1 MFLEPCCIENQLPQL
16 LRRERGHALFQTNGD
31 VTIEKLMQAACC
43 MASGGFGE
51 YWIVVREAD
60 IVLMRT
66 LAHWIDRGWIRRLC
80 LLTETDQRTLVA
92 SELGTERMKLTD
104 YGWREGL
111 AASQL
116 FCCIG
121 DRETIVVQGEM
132 MLQAATT
139 ARVTAYSASVG
150 PNSRMLATDSPAA
163 SLIDNL
169 RALLRA
175 SKRQKRK
182 TAAPLGSD
190 PNMGESSGTGS
201 SSAADLGESSGT
213 GSADTSEAT
222 DQVPVPSDAPAEGS
236 ANHQPDG
243 DTQPIDKT
251 TATGDTQPDRE
262 A

>member
-1 MFLEPCCIENQLPQL
+1 MAFVEPCCAEHQIPQL
-16 LRRERGHALFQTNGD
+16 IRNSKGNALFQTNGD

-80 LLTETDQRTLVA
+80 LLTEADQRTLVA
-92 SELGTERMKLTD
+92 TELGEERMKLTD
-104 YGWREGL
+104 YGWRDGL

-175 SKRQKRK
+175 SKRRKRK
-182 TAAPLGSD
+182 SSEAQPSEASD
-190 PNMGESSGTGS
+190 PKP
-201 SSAADLGESSGT
+201 ADMGESSGT

-222 DQVPVPSDAPAEGS
+222 DQVPVISDSPAEGS
-236 ANHQPDG
+236 TNHQPD
-243 DTQPIDKT
+243 
-251 TATGDTQPDRE
+251 ADTQPDGE

>member
-150 PNSRMLATDSPAA
+150 PNSRMLAPDSPAA

-175 SKRQKRK
+175 SKRRKRK
-182 TAAPLGSD
+182 AKD
-190 PNMGESSGTGS
+190 
-201 SSAADLGESSGT
+201 ESSGT

-236 ANHQPDG
+236 ADHQPDG
-243 DTQPIDKT
+243 DTQPDS
-251 TATGDTQPDRE
+251 DTQPDTE

>member
-1 MFLEPCCIENQLPQL
+1 MAYLEPCCIENQLPAL
-16 LRRERGHALFQTNGD
+16 LRREKGNALFQTNGD

-43 MASGGFGE
+43 MASSGFGE
-51 YWIVVREAD
+51 YWICIREVD
-60 IVLMRT
+60 VVLMRF
-66 LAHWIDRGWIRRLC
+66 LRHWMNRGWIRELR
-80 LLTETDQRTLVA
+80 LLTVGDQREMVA
-92 SELGTERMKLTD
+92 SELGEERMKLTD

-175 SKRQKRK
+175 SKRRKRGAK
-182 TAAPLGSD
+182 
-190 PNMGESSGTGS
+190 SGT
-201 SSAADLGESSGT
+201 SAPESSGT

-222 DQVPVPSDAPAEGS
+222 DQVPVPSDAPAEG
-236 ANHQPDG
+236 
-243 DTQPIDKT
+243 
-251 TATGDTQPDRE
+251 
-262 A
+262 

>member
-16 LRRERGHALFQTNGD
+16 LRRERGNALFQTNGD

-60 IVLMRT
+60 IVLMRF
-66 LAHWIDRGWIRRLC
+66 LRHWIDRGWIRRLC
-80 LLTETDQRTLVA
+80 LLTEADQRTLVA
-92 SELGTERMKLTD
+92 TELGTERMKLTD

-121 DRETIVVQGEM
+121 ERETIVVQGEM

-175 SKRQKRK
+175 SKRKARK
-182 TAAPLGSD
+182 KASEAQPSGSDPSDTSAPSAESSTESSAASSAAPLGSD
-190 PNMGESSGTGS
+190 PDRASQGDAQSASDPQSQSASDPESQ
-201 SSAADLGESSGT
+201 SASDPN
-213 GSADTSEAT
+213 SE
-222 DQVPVPSDAPAEGS
+222 G
-236 ANHQPDG
+236 
-243 DTQPIDKT
+243 
-251 TATGDTQPDRE
+251 
-262 A
+262 

>member
-80 LLTETDQRTLVA
+80 LLTEGDQRTLVA

-121 DRETIVVQGEM
+121 ERETIVVQGEM

-150 PNSRMLATDSPAA
+150 PNARMLATDSPAA

-175 SKRQKRK
+175 SKRRK
-182 TAAPLGSD
+182 KGAKGSGTSAP
-190 PNMGESSGTGS
+190 ESSGTVPAVGS
-201 SSAADLGESSGT
+201 NADGERTTEGLSPSGSPT
-213 GSADTSEAT
+213 EDSAD
-222 DQVPVPSDAPAEGS
+222 
-236 ANHQPDG
+236 HQPDG
-243 DTQPIDKT
+243 DTQPDS
-251 TATGDTQPDRE
+251 E

>member
-1 MFLEPCCIENQLPQL
+1 MFLEPCCIENQLPAL
-16 LRRERGHALFQTNGD
+16 LRRERGNALFQTNGD

-80 LLTETDQRTLVA
+80 LLTEADQRTLVA
-92 SELGTERMKLTD
+92 TELGEERMKLTD

-175 SKRQKRK
+175 SKRRKRK
-182 TAAPLGSD
+182 SSEAQPSGSDPSDTSDTSASSAESSAAPLGSD
-190 PNMGESSGTGS
+190 PDRASLSDAQSASDPQSQSASDSEP
-201 SSAADLGESSGT
+201 AAD
-213 GSADTSEAT
+213 
-222 DQVPVPSDAPAEGS
+222 
-236 ANHQPDG
+236 
-243 DTQPIDKT
+243 
-251 TATGDTQPDRE
+251 
-262 A
+262 

>member
-51 YWIVVREAD
+51 YWICIREVD
-60 IVLMRT
+60 VVLMRF
-66 LAHWIDRGWIRRLC
+66 LRHWMQRGWIRELC
-80 LLTETDQRTLVA
+80 LLTVGDQREMVA
-92 SELGTERMKLTD
+92 SELGEDLMKHVD

-175 SKRQKRK
+175 SKRRKRK
-182 TAAPLGSD
+182 AAAPLGSD
-190 PNMGESSGTGS
+190 PN
-201 SSAADLGESSGT
+201 LGESSGT

-222 DQVPVPSDAPAEGS
+222 DQVPVPSDAPAEG
-236 ANHQPDG
+236 
-243 DTQPIDKT
+243 
-251 TATGDTQPDRE
+251 
-262 A
+262 